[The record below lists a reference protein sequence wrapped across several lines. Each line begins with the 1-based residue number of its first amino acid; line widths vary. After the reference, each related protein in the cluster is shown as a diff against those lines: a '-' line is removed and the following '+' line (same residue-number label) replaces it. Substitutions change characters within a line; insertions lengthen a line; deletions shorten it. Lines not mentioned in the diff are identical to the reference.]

1 VDELDMLDHGS
12 LRDLDEFMRKITAD
26 ELTVVPWK
34 NGGGVTTEIAVGPPR
49 SGDQEWSWRVSI
61 ADVPATGP
69 FSVFPG
75 IDRSIAVIE
84 GEGMDLRFE
93 AGRMIPLELNRP
105 VDFDGGA
112 SVDGILRDDPIRD
125 FNVMADRR
133 YFRATLDIVL
143 GAADESRFIAA
154 GSVLLTHVLDGRC
167 TIAAADIGAEDVRTN
182 ETVVCNEKA
191 DWLVSVSRD
200 ARVAVVVLE
209 DISCA

>member
-1 VDELDMLDHGS
+1 MLDHGS

-84 GEGMDLRFE
+84 GGGMDLRFE

-154 GSVLLTHVLDGRC
+154 SSVLLTHVLDGRC